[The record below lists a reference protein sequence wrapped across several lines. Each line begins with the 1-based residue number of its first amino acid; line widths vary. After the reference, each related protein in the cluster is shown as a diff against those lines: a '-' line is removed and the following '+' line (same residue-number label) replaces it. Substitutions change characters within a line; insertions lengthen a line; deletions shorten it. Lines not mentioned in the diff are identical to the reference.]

1 MAHLSLSLLGPF
13 QALLDA
19 EPVTTFEST
28 KVRALL
34 AYLVVEADR
43 THRRDVLAGL
53 LWPEWLD
60 RDALSNLRYALYN
73 LRQVIGDR
81 TAEPPFLLIT
91 RHTLQFN
98 ITSDHWLDVATFEQC
113 VESASQRGGDQ
124 PSAISHL
131 QSAIS
136 LYRGCFLE
144 GFFVRDSPAFEEWA
158 LFTRERLARQMSAA
172 LHRLAAAHE
181 ARGDY
186 EQAQAYAR
194 RQLELEPWQEEAH
207 RRVMRLLALGG
218 QRGAALVH
226 YETCR
231 RLLAEELD
239 VEPARAT
246 TALYESIRDGTFYD
260 RETKRRRAKVFAVPL
275 SPSLVSPSSFVG
287 RERELASLDGFLD
300 LALAGQGRVVFV
312 TGEAGSGKTVLLGE
326 FTRRAMAAHSD
337 LVVAA
342 GRCNAQSGIGDPYL
356 PFREILQLLTGDV
369 EHQRAG
375 GAITG
380 QHARR
385 LWSLLPDVVR
395 ALVDD
400 GPDLVDLL
408 LPGAALAL
416 RAEVFAPEGAAWR
429 ARLEELVKGRPA
441 EEEADQV
448 ALHQT
453 DLFEQVT
460 RVLQSLARQNPLILV
475 VDDLQWAD
483 AGSVSLLFHLGRRL
497 AGSRI
502 LVVGAYRPGDLAL
515 IHQDPKGFGK
525 PLGSGDRHPLEAV
538 VHEFQ
543 RDLGDIQVD
552 LDQAGGRPFV
562 EALLD
567 SEPNGL
573 GAAFREAPT
582 RP

>member
-1 MAHLSLSLLGPF
+1 MSWPGCCGPIGPTGTPS
-13 QALLDA
+13 ATCA
-19 EPVTTFEST
+19 TPSTTSA
-28 KVRALL
+28 KSSA
-34 AYLVVEADR
+34 
-43 THRRDVLAGL
+43 
-53 LWPEWLD
+53 
-60 RDALSNLRYALYN
+60 
-73 LRQVIGDR
+73 
-81 TAEPPFLLIT
+81 TARHSPPFLLIT

-98 ITSDHWLDVATFEQC
+98 TASDHWLDVAALTDLT
-113 VESASQRGGDQ
+113 G
-124 PSAISHL
+124 L
-131 QSAIS
+131 QDLSGLEKAVA
-136 LYRGCFLE
+136 LYRGSFLE
-144 GFFVRDSPAFEEWA
+144 GFFVSDSPAFEEWA
-158 LFTRERLARQMSAA
+158 LFTRERLARQMSSA
-172 LHRLAAAHE
+172 LHGLAAAHE

-194 RQLELEPWQEEAH
+194 RQ
-207 RRVMRLLALGG
+207 RLLALGG

-246 TALYESIRDGTFYD
+246 TALYESIRDETFYD
-260 RETKRRRAKVFAVPL
+260 RETKRRRDEKILAVPL
-275 SPSLVSPSSFVG
+275 SPGPAVSSSPFVG
-287 RERELASLDGFLD
+287 RERELAQLDRYLD
-300 LALAGQGRVVFV
+300 VALAGQGRVVFV
-312 TGEAGSGKTVLLGE
+312 SGEAGSGKTVLVGE
-326 FTRRAMAAHSD
+326 FTQRAMAAHSD
-337 LVVAA
+337 LVVAS

-356 PFREILQLLTGDV
+356 PFREILQMLTGDV

-375 GAITG
+375 GAIAG
-380 QHARR
+380 EHARR
-385 LWSLLPDVVR
+385 LWALLPDAVR
-395 ALVDD
+395 VLVDD

-416 RAEVFAPEGAAWR
+416 RAEVFAPGGAAWR
-429 ARLEELVKGRPA
+429 AGLEELVKGRPA

-525 PLGSGDRHPLEAV
+525 PLGSGDRHPLASV
-538 VHEFQ
+538 VNELQ

>member
-1 MAHLSLSLLGPF
+1 MARLARPGRP
-13 QALLDA
+13 QQPALRPLQ
-19 EPVTTFEST
+19 PPPG
-28 KVRALL
+28 
-34 AYLVVEADR
+34 
-43 THRRDVLAGL
+43 HRR
-53 LWPEWLD
+53 PH
-60 RDALSNLRYALYN
+60 S
-73 LRQVIGDR
+73 R
-81 TAEPPFLLIT
+81 TPFLLIT
-91 RHTLQFN
+91 RNTLQFN
-98 ITSDHWLDVATFEQC
+98 TTSDHWLDVAAFEQHI
-113 VESASQRGGDQ
+113 ADGRWPIADKTDQ
-124 PSAISHL
+124 PSAISYPLSAIRNL
-131 QSAIS
+131 QSAIN
-136 LYRGCFLE
+136 LYRGSFLE
-144 GFFVRDSPAFEEWA
+144 GFSVGDSPAFEEWA
-158 LFTRERLARQMSAA
+158 LFTRERLARQMSSA
-172 LHRLAAAHE
+172 LHGLAAAHE
-181 ARGDY
+181 ARGQY
-186 EQAQAYAR
+186 EQAQTYAR
-194 RQLELEPWQEEAH
+194 RQLELEPWDEAAH
-207 RRVMRLLALGG
+207 QQLMRALALSG

-231 RLLAEELD
+231 GLLAEELD

-246 TALYESIRDGTFYD
+246 TALYESIRDGKLRKGLGPSDSLVPY
-260 RETKRRRAKVFAVPL
+260 PL
-275 SPSLVSPSSFVG
+275 SPVPSPPFVG
-287 RERELASLDGFLD
+287 QERELAKLDGFLD
-300 LALAGQGRVVFV
+300 RALAGQGQVAFV
-312 TGEAGSGKTVLLGE
+312 TGEAGSGKTVLIGE

-337 LVVAA
+337 LAVAA

-380 QHARR
+380 EHARR
-385 LWSLLPDVVR
+385 LWSLLPDAVR
-395 ALVDD
+395 ALVDY

-416 RAEVFAPEGAAWR
+416 RAEVFAPGGAAWR
-429 ARLEELVKGRPA
+429 ARLEELVKQRPA
-441 EEEADQV
+441 EEAGQV

-453 DLFEQVT
+453 ALFEQVT
-460 RVLQSLARQNPLILV
+460 RVLQSLARHPLILV

-515 IHQDPKGFGK
+515 IHQGPKGFGK
-525 PLGSGDRHPLEAV
+525 PLGPGDRHPLEAV

-567 SEPNGL
+567 SEPNRL
-573 GAAFREAPT
+573 DAAFRETLT
-582 RP
+582 RHTGGNPLFTVEFLRGL

>member
-1 MAHLSLSLLGPF
+1 
-13 QALLDA
+13 
-19 EPVTTFEST
+19 
-28 KVRALL
+28 
-34 AYLVVEADR
+34 
-43 THRRDVLAGL
+43 
-53 LWPEWLD
+53 
-60 RDALSNLRYALYN
+60 
-73 LRQVIGDR
+73 
-81 TAEPPFLLIT
+81 
-91 RHTLQFN
+91 
-98 ITSDHWLDVATFEQC
+98 
-113 VESASQRGGDQ
+113 
-124 PSAISHL
+124 
-131 QSAIS
+131 
-136 LYRGCFLE
+136 
-144 GFFVRDSPAFEEWA
+144 
-158 LFTRERLARQMSAA
+158 MSAA

-194 RQLELEPWQEEAH
+194 RQLELEPWDEAAH
-207 RRVMRLLALGG
+207 RRVMRLLALSR

-231 RLLAEELD
+231 RLLAEELG
-239 VEPARAT
+239 VEPTRET
-246 TALYESIRDGTFYD
+246 TALYESIRHGTFYD
-260 RETKRRRAKVFAVPL
+260 RETRRRRDKKTFVPL
-275 SPSLVSPSSFVG
+275 SPGRAVSPPSFVG
-287 RERELASLDGFLD
+287 RERELAQLDGYLD
-300 LALAGQGRVVFV
+300 VALAGQGRVVFV
-312 TGEAGSGKTVLLGE
+312 TGEAGSGKTVLVGE

-342 GRCNAQSGIGDPYL
+342 GRCNAHFGIGDPYL
-356 PFREILQLLTGDV
+356 PFREILQMLTGDV

-375 GAITG
+375 GVITG

-385 LWSLLPDVVR
+385 LWSLLPDAVR

-400 GPDLVDLL
+400 GPNLVDLL

-416 RAEVFAPEGAAWR
+416 RAEVFAPGGAAWR
-429 ARLEELVKGRPA
+429 TRLEELVKQRPV

-460 RVLQSLARQNPLILV
+460 RVLQSLARQHPLILV

-515 IHQDPKGFGK
+515 IHQDPKGFPK

-543 RDLGDIQVD
+543 RDLGDIYVD

-567 SEPNGL
+567 SEPNRL
-573 GAAFREAPT
+573 GAAFRETPT